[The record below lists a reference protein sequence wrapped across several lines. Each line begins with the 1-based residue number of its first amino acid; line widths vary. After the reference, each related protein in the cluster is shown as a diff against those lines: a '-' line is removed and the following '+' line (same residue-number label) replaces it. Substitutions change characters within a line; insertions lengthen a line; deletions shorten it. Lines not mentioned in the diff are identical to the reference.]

1 MESKENVPQPAA
13 PSTSSRQLRPVRT
26 KTAKTLEVAAAEPA
40 KKVTQSLDIALT
52 PADENLLSDYN
63 NLLCQ
68 HVELYQDTSGTKAKV
83 GVRCKLCVGMDNNQ
97 GTAASYLASS
107 ISFISPNIGNI
118 GTRHLLGGKCP
129 SMPPGV
135 AEKLKVM
142 RKTSMAQTKMP
153 GRIGLDAYCRELA
166 AKNGIVPHSSGG
178 GIFYSGRLA
187 TAAGDVGSLPTRR
200 SLLGETTAAPGESN
214 DGSSAPATNAPG
226 ATTVRTKPKRTKRKR
241 SRDADALGIDPDVD
255 DEPSAMDIDPVVV
268 DGPITQP
275 TAAMEVDD
283 CNSRS
288 TIGTTTGSAA
298 EKSFVSADG
307 KENSPLVDAKV
318 SDGNGEAGTFTSKA
332 RFTNKPEMPF
342 DAFSFVPGSVK
353 LFWECSHC
361 SSLPVPYRAAGSVVF
376 SAGPPTLDKVK
387 GHLQR
392 CTGLDALPIPRDAK
406 LSISGYSE
414 KVPPIRISWDNSQL
428 LKRSKTIEKQR
439 AALAAGKPWPPLC
452 QDVGPFLPSG
462 EVNPG
467 VETTPLVRKG
477 DTSLVTQYAYTTVTL
492 VRKCYLT
499 QTGGSRGGM
508 SLGYPGLAC
517 SFCAGK
523 PGQKRFFYTSADNL
537 RNSFAHIPGHI
548 ISCPHAPLDVRRKL
562 QALKASRSEEN
573 KKLNRRDHKVF
584 LDQLWRRLHS
594 KSKSVL
600 EEDVDFD
607 SDSDDDEEEAE
618 AEAFTES
625 ECDEGTK
632 SIDDDMDTKPRA
644 RGRSTARSRSRS
656 SSSGSSTSST
666 GTTSTAT
673 QEAANDNV
681 AVTRL
686 PKNATTVVLP
696 EDKSIAS
703 DDCFFALAQQM
714 PCLLEGKRQGS
725 RGSAF
730 PVGTPGLACR
740 HCASLTNPR
749 EFYFRNADVMANNFS
764 HVVSHTLSCS
774 HVPKAVKQAL
784 LQKKAAKKNGS
795 NRPILRVV
803 WRRLQ
808 LWAKED
814 ADEDESEDEDVDV
827 KEQKQEGE
835 SATSSSQGTEAAAV
849 STCSRSTRSN
859 GRVDAAASAGNEE

>member
-1 MESKENVPQPAA
+1 MESKENISQPAA

-40 KKVTQSLDIALT
+40 KNVTQSLDIALT

-118 GTRHLLGGKCP
+118 GTRHFLGGKCP
-129 SMPPGV
+129 AMPPGV

-166 AKNGIVPHSSGG
+166 AKNGIVPHSLGG
-178 GIFYSGRLA
+178 GIFYSCRLA
-187 TAAGDVGSLPTRR
+187 TAAGDVGSLPRR
-200 SLLGETTAAPGESN
+200 GSLVGEATAAPGGSI
-214 DGSSAPATNAPG
+214 DGSSAPAATS
-226 ATTVRTKPKRTKRKR
+226 TTVPTKPKRTKRKR
-241 SRDADALGIDPDVD
+241 SRDADALGSDNDVD
-255 DEPSAMDIDPVVV
+255 DEPSAMDIDPVVA

-275 TAAMEVDD
+275 SAAMEVDD
-283 CNSRS
+283 YSARS
-288 TIGTTTGSAA
+288 TTLTTTGAAAA
-298 EKSFVSADG
+298 ETFVRADG
-307 KENSPLVDAKV
+307 KENSPPIDAVAV
-318 SDGNGEAGTFTSKA
+318 SDGNEEAGTLTSKA

-342 DAFSFVPGSVK
+342 DASSFVPGSVK

-361 SSLPVPYRAAGSVVF
+361 SSLPAPYRAAGSVVF
-376 SAGPPTLDKVK
+376 SADPPTLDKVK

-392 CTGLDALPIPRDAK
+392 CTGLDALPVPRDAK

-414 KVPPIRISWDNSQL
+414 KVPPIRISWDNTQL
-428 LKRSKTIEKQR
+428 AKRSKTIEKQR
-439 AALAAGKPWPPLC
+439 VALAAGKPWPPLC
-452 QDVGPFLPSG
+452 QDVGPFLASG

-548 ISCPHAPLDVRRKL
+548 ISCPHAPLDVRRNL
-562 QALKASRSEEN
+562 QALKANRSEEN

-600 EEDVDFD
+600 VEDIDFD
-607 SDSDDDEEEAE
+607 SDSDDEDDEEAE
-618 AEAFTES
+618 AFNES

-632 SIDDDMDTKPRA
+632 SIDGDMDMKPRA
-644 RGRSTARSRSRS
+644 RGRTTARSRSRS
-656 SSSGSSTSST
+656 SSSGSNTSST

-673 QEAANDNV
+673 KEANNDDDEV

-703 DDCFFALAQQM
+703 DYCFFALAQQM

-784 LQKKAAKKNGS
+784 LRKKAAKKNGS
-795 NRPILRVV
+795 NRTILRVI

-808 LWAKED
+808 LWAKQD
-814 ADEDESEDEDVDV
+814 ADESEDAEEAKEED
-827 KEQKQEGE
+827 EEKQDGDE
-835 SATSSSQGTEAAAV
+835 SAASSSQDKEAAAV
-849 STCSRSTRSN
+849 ADLAMA
-859 GRVDAAASAGNEE
+859 VDTAASALPVMRNK

>member
-1 MESKENVPQPAA
+1 M
-13 PSTSSRQLRPVRT
+13 
-26 KTAKTLEVAAAEPA
+26 EVAAAEPV
-40 KKVTQSLDIALT
+40 KKTTQSLNIALT

-63 NLLCQ
+63 KLLCQ
-68 HVELYQDTSGTKAKV
+68 HVELYQDTTGTKAKV
-83 GVRCKLCVGMDNNQ
+83 GVRCKLCVGMGNNQ
-97 GTAASYLASS
+97 GAAASYLASS

-129 SMPPGV
+129 AMPMGV
-135 AEKLKVM
+135 GEKLKAM

-166 AKNGIVPHSSGG
+166 AKNGIVPYSSGG
-178 GIFYSGRLA
+178 GLFYSGRLA
-187 TAAGDVGSLPTRR
+187 AAADDAGSPPSGGPLGREATAAATGR
-200 SLLGETTAAPGESN
+200 ST
-214 DGSSAPATNAPG
+214 DGSSAPATNGPA
-226 ATTVRTKPKRTKRKR
+226 ATTVPTKPKRTKRKR
-241 SRDADALGIDPDVD
+241 SRDADALGIGPDVD
-255 DEPSAMDIDPVVV
+255 DEPSAMDIDSVVL

-275 TAAMEVDD
+275 TTAAMEVDD
-283 CNSRS
+283 CTARS
-288 TIGTTTGSAA
+288 TTGTTCTVGAAAA
-298 EKSFVSADG
+298 ETLASADG
-307 KENSPLVDAKV
+307 KENSPPTDGVAV
-318 SDGNGEAGTFTSKA
+318 SDGDGEAGTFTSKA
-332 RFTNKPEMPF
+332 RFTNKPETPF
-342 DAFSFVPGSVK
+342 DASSFVPGRVK

-376 SAGPPTLDKVK
+376 SADPPTLDKVK
-387 GHLQR
+387 CHLER

-414 KVPPIRISWDNSQL
+414 KVPPIRVSWDNSQL
-428 LKRSKTIEKQR
+428 AKRSKTIEQQR
-439 AALAAGKPWPPLC
+439 AALTAGKPWPPLC
-452 QDVGPFLPSG
+452 QDIGPFLPSG
-462 EVNPG
+462 DANPG

-548 ISCPHAPLDVRRKL
+548 ISCPRAPLDVRRNL
-562 QALKASRSEEN
+562 QALKANRSEEN

-584 LDQLWRRLHS
+584 LDQVWRRLHS

-600 EEDVDFD
+600 GEDIDFD
-607 SDSDDDEEEAE
+607 SDSDDEDEEAE
-618 AEAFTES
+618 AFNES
-625 ECDEGTK
+625 ECDGGTK
-632 SIDDDMDTKPRA
+632 SSDDDMDTKPRA
-644 RGRSTARSRSRS
+644 RGRSTSRSRSRS
-656 SSSGSSTSST
+656 SSSGSSSSSIA
-666 GTTSTAT
+666 TTSTAT
-673 QEAANDNV
+673 QEANNDDV
-681 AVTRL
+681 AVKRL
-686 PKNATTVVLP
+686 PKNVTTVVLP

-703 DDCFFALAQQM
+703 DYCFFALAQQM

-740 HCASLTNPR
+740 HCASSTNPR

-784 LQKKAAKKNGS
+784 LQKKATKKNGS
-795 NRPILRVV
+795 NRPILQVV

-814 ADEDESEDEDVDV
+814 EDESEDEEVN
-827 KEQKQEGE
+827 EEKQEGDE
-835 SATSSSQGTEAAAV
+835 SAASSSQDTEAAAV
-849 STCSRSTRSN
+849 AAVPVVADVAMA
-859 GRVDAAASAGNEE
+859 VDTATSVGANE

>member
-1 MESKENVPQPAA
+1 MELKENVPQPAA
-13 PSTSSRQLRPVRT
+13 SSTSSRQLRPVRT

-107 ISFISPNIGNI
+107 ISFLSPNIGNI

-129 SMPPGV
+129 AMPPGV

-166 AKNGIVPHSSGG
+166 AKNGIVPYSSGG
-178 GIFYSGRLA
+178 GIFYSGRPAATGAGDAGSLPSGRPLESEA
-187 TAAGDVGSLPTRR
+187 TAAPVGGTSI
-200 SLLGETTAAPGESN
+200 
-214 DGSSAPATNAPG
+214 DGSSASATNAPG
-226 ATTVRTKPKRTKRKR
+226 ATATVSTKPKRTKRKR
-241 SRDADALGIDPDVD
+241 SKNTDALGSDSD
-255 DEPSAMDIDPVVV
+255 DEPSAMDIDPIVV

-275 TAAMEVDD
+275 IVGNVTGTAGAD
-283 CNSRS
+283 
-288 TIGTTTGSAA
+288 AL
-298 EKSFVSADG
+298 VSADD
-307 KENSPLVDAKV
+307 KENSPPADAEA
-318 SDGNGEAGTFTSKA
+318 SGGDGKAGTLTSKA
-332 RFTNKPEMPF
+332 RFTNKPETPF
-342 DAFSFVPGSVK
+342 DASSFVPGSVK

-376 SAGPPTLDKVK
+376 SADPPTLDKVK
-387 GHLQR
+387 GHLQK
-392 CTGLDALPIPRDAK
+392 CHGLDALPIPRDAK
-406 LSISGYSE
+406 LTISGYSE
-414 KVPPIRISWDNSQL
+414 TVPPIRISWDNSQL
-428 LKRSKTIEKQR
+428 AKRSKTIEKQR

-467 VETTPLVRKG
+467 VETTPLVRRG

-523 PGQKRFFYTSADNL
+523 SGQKRFFYTSADNL

-548 ISCPHAPLDVRRKL
+548 ISCPHAPLDVRRNL
-562 QALKASRSEEN
+562 QALKANRSEEN

-594 KSKSVL
+594 KSKLVL
-600 EEDVDFD
+600 EEDIDFD
-607 SDSDDDEEEAE
+607 SDSDDDEDDDE
-618 AEAFTES
+618 AEAFNAS

-632 SIDDDMDTKPRA
+632 SNDDDMDTKPRA

-656 SSSGSSTSST
+656 SSSAGSSTSST

-673 QEAANDNV
+673 QKANNNDDDV

-703 DDCFFALAQQM
+703 DYCFFALAQQM
-714 PCLLEGKRQGS
+714 PCLLQGKRQGS

-814 ADEDESEDEDVDV
+814 EYEDESEGGEGEEEDE
-827 KEQKQEGE
+827 EEKQEGDG
-835 SATSSSQGTEAAAV
+835 SAASSISQDTEAAAV
-849 STCSRSTRSN
+849 AVAAVADVATT
-859 GRVDAAASAGNEE
+859 VDTATSAGGDE